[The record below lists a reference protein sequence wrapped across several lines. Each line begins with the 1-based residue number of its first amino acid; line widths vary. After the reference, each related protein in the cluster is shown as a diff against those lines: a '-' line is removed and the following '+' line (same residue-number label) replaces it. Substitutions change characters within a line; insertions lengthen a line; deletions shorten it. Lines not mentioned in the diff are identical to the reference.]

1 MGNEVPVIAID
12 GPSASGKG
20 TVASLV
26 AKTLGF
32 HYLDSGLLYR
42 LTALAA
48 MHANLD
54 FDDAPRVAQLAGALD
69 VQFVSGETML
79 AGVAVNEALRDEA
92 CGAGASRV
100 AQYGAVREAL
110 LARQR
115 AFLQL
120 PGLVADGRDMG
131 SVVFPNARL
140 KVYLTAEVEIR
151 AQRRFKQLMEKEMP
165 VNMQALLINLRERD
179 LRDSTRAAA
188 PLLQQ
193 PDAVLLDTS
202 DMTIVDAVDFVLE
215 KWRNRCPVD

>member
-48 MHANLD
+48 MRANLD
-54 FDDAPRVAQLAGALD
+54 FDDAPRVAQLAVALD

-79 AGVAVNEALRDEA
+79 GGVAVNEALRGEA

-140 KVYLTAEVEIR
+140 KVYLTAEDRKSV
-151 AQRRFKQLMEKEMP
+151 
-165 VNMQALLINLRERD
+165 V
-179 LRDSTRAAA
+179 
-188 PLLQQ
+188 
-193 PDAVLLDTS
+193 
-202 DMTIVDAVDFVLE
+202 
-215 KWRNRCPVD
+215 